1 MCTFEYLGVSLGHIL
16 SVFDGFILYLS
27 TWELPLRLCECM
39 PSDFA
44 LNDSTWTSLLSR
56 GVGSLLRGLKAM
68 HTHTQTNAKTL
79 CLKLSFL
86 TLFVPLFLPKHHFLK
101 CISVRSESIVHL
113 TFKWVFITHKCL
125 LSRSR
130 LCRTATFR
138 RRLIMRSECV
148 MEPASCWLP
157 APKKTRLW
165 KRQRVYRHAALVSW
179 PTCQNCRGWRRLRSW
194 RKSHADHQMQGRW
207 TTGSHV
213 KEKSPS
219 QVRSRQ
225 KRLFLREK
233 WLEKVQVRNFPSI
246 LEDFEKAFKV
256 ILSFKCGTVVAKRL
270 WPAVKG
276 GNGSNLSFLLLL

>member
-1 MCTFEYLGVSLGHIL
+1 MQT
-16 SVFDGFILYLS
+16 D
-27 TWELPLRLCECM
+27 
-39 PSDFA
+39 
-44 LNDSTWTSLLSR
+44 SLLDVDISNPFCAFI
-56 GVGSLLRGLKAM
+56 S
-68 HTHTQTNAKTL
+68 
-79 CLKLSFL
+79 
-86 TLFVPLFLPKHHFLK
+86 PKNIFFK
-101 CISVRSESIVHL
+101 NVYQWEESIVYL
-113 TFKWVFITHKCL
+113 TFKWVFITHKYL
-125 LSRSR
+125 LSRSRPCSR

-165 KRQRVYRHAALVSW
+165 KRQKVYRRAALVSW
-179 PTCQNCRGWRRLRSW
+179 PTCQNCRGWRRLRSC

-207 TTGSHV
+207 TTGYHV

-219 QVRSRQ
+219 QVRNKQ

-233 WLEKVQVRNFPSI
+233 WLEKVQGGNFPSI